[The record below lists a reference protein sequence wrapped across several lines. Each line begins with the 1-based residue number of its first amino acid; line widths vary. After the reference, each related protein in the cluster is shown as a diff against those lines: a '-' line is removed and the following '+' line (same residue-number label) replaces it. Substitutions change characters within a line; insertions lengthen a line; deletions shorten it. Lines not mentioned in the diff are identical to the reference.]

1 MANTEI
7 LLLEKIDKLGLE
19 GDIVKVK
26 AGFARNFLLPR
37 KKAVP
42 LNLSNKKRLD
52 ALMIAR
58 AARESEELQNAQEVA
73 SKLESISLAIAVK
86 TGSGGKLFGS
96 VTSQQIV
103 DKLKEQGFIVDK
115 RHFKNFNPIKDL
127 GKMEVHLQL
136 HQEVVVNLTVEVVSE
151 NPIEV
156 A

>member
-7 LLLEKIDKLGLE
+7 LLLEKVDNLGLE

-73 SKLESISLAIAVK
+73 TKLENISLAIAVK

-103 DKLKEQGFIVDK
+103 DKLKEQGFVLNK

>member
-7 LLLEKIDKLGLE
+7 LLLEKIDNLGLE

-37 KKAVP
+37 RKAVP

-73 SKLESISLAIAVK
+73 TKLENISLAIAVK

-103 DKLKEQGFIVDK
+103 DKLKEQGFVVDK

>member
-7 LLLEKIDKLGLE
+7 LLLEKVDNLGLE

-58 AARESEELQNAQEVA
+58 AARESEELQKAQEVA
-73 SKLESISLAIAVK
+73 SKLENISLAIAVK

-103 DKLKEQGFIVDK
+103 DKLKEQGFVVDK

>member
-7 LLLEKIDKLGLE
+7 LLLEKIDNLGLE

-37 KKAVP
+37 RKAVP

-73 SKLESISLAIAVK
+73 TKLENISLAIAVK

-103 DKLKEQGFIVDK
+103 DKLKEQGFVLNK

>member
-58 AARESEELQNAQEVA
+58 AARESEELQNAQEIA
-73 SKLESISLAIAVK
+73 TKLENISLAIAVK

-103 DKLKEQGFIVDK
+103 DKLKEQGFVLNK

>member
-7 LLLEKIDKLGLE
+7 LLLEKIDNLGLE
-19 GDIVKVK
+19 GDVVKVK

-73 SKLESISLAIAVK
+73 TKLENISLAIAVK

-103 DKLKEQGFIVDK
+103 DKLKEQGFVVDK
-115 RHFKNFNPIKDL
+115 RHFKNFNPIKYL

>member
-73 SKLESISLAIAVK
+73 TKLENISLAIAVK

-103 DKLKEQGFIVDK
+103 DKLKEQGFVVDK
-115 RHFKNFNPIKDL
+115 RHFKNFTPIKDL

>member
-7 LLLEKIDKLGLE
+7 LLLEKVDNLGLE

-42 LNLSNKKRLD
+42 LNHSNKKRLD

-73 SKLESISLAIAVK
+73 SKLENISLAIAVK

-103 DKLKEQGFIVDK
+103 DKLKEQGFVVDK

>member
-7 LLLEKIDKLGLE
+7 LLLEKVDNLGLE

-58 AARESEELQNAQEVA
+58 AA
-73 SKLESISLAIAVK
+73 KSLRNYK
-86 TGSGGKLFGS
+86 STRSS
-96 VTSQQIV
+96 Y
-103 DKLKEQGFIVDK
+103 
-115 RHFKNFNPIKDL
+115 
-127 GKMEVHLQL
+127 
-136 HQEVVVNLTVEVVSE
+136 
-151 NPIEV
+151 
-156 A
+156 

>member
-7 LLLEKIDKLGLE
+7 LLLEKIDNLGLE

-37 KKAVP
+37 RKAVP

>member
-7 LLLEKIDKLGLE
+7 LLLEKVDNLGLE

-73 SKLESISLAIAVK
+73 TKLENISLAIAVK

-103 DKLKEQGFIVDK
+103 DKLKEQGFVVDK

-127 GKMEVHLQL
+127 GKKEVHLQL